1 MSALRTRSLSLHPRA
16 RTVAASLVA
25 QGALLLAGC
34 VGSGDVAGPVSGG
47 GGAAVRASIAARLQV
62 DAPAGALLRLTP
74 AYLRLDGTSRDLPA
88 VTAPLGTAAE
98 EQVAVEI
105 EFGAC
110 LADPERAGWQ
120 GATPTAGE
128 CVLTLR
134 FALLVENAQ
143 VDTATIGPLAIRGGQ
158 RVIPG
163 AVSLQEAAAL
173 QLFTADGT
181 PLSTGSTLTVVQG
194 TQLPLAVR
202 MIDGAG
208 RSRPSPPVAWEVTPP
223 NLASVSSA
231 GVLTALTPGDGAVG
245 VQGGGVSVAYP
256 LRVLRPPAELRIEAA
271 AGSSG
276 RVTITSTPAG
286 IQCTLADGVPSGT
299 CRVEFPGD
307 STVALHPRVEGNTE
321 FRGFA
326 GDCTGD
332 GDCRLP
338 MTVARVVRVSSVE
351 RFPLT
356 VSPTGDGTGTVIS
369 EPAGVRCLVRAGT
382 ASADGCSSLFPI
394 GTEVTLRVDPDA
406 ASDFTG
412 WSGACAGTAPCR
424 LPITA
429 ARSVSVGL
437 EARQLLTVTGTGTG
451 TGTVT
456 STPAGISC
464 PITAGVAGAATC
476 AAAFPK
482 GSTVTLTTTPAAGF
496 DFDGWEGPCAGGGG
510 TGACTLAMTAG
521 ITVAARLTTRQQL
534 TVGATGGGTGT
545 ITSAPAG
552 INCTITEGTP
562 SGSCTA
568 AFPEGTVVT
577 LTATAGALTD
587 FVGWSGACA
596 GAGGCTVT
604 MSGARTALAAL
615 ALRPLLTITGT
626 GTGSGTV
633 TSAPA
638 GISCTITAGTA
649 SGSCAARFPLGA
661 SVALTLTPASGS
673 DFRGW
678 GGACTGEG
686 ACTVVLTAN
695 RTVAATLAA
704 RQPLAVGATGGGT
717 GTITS
722 APAGINCTITEG
734 TPSGSCT
741 AAFPEGTVVTLTA
754 TAGALT
760 DFVGWSGACAGTGSC
775 TVTLTEPR
783 DVTATL
789 ALYPL
794 LTVAMAGNG
803 EGVVTSTPEPIG
815 CQLSQEGGYQG
826 SQSGPFTTG
835 TCTARFP
842 RGTVVTLTQEAGE
855 GSTFGGWE
863 GACAGA
869 ATCTVTL
876 TDDRTVT
883 ASFGRNAG
891 TFRLTV
897 EANIANTGS
906 GTVISGQQE
915 ISCTITQQTSGTCSA
930 DFPRGT
936 QVTLTPLAGA
946 QSSFG
951 GWGGA
956 CSGFQGCT
964 VTLNEDLTVSARFFR
979 AIGIRL
985 PGGTPTAPPAPQK
998 SPVTTRTPRPPAR

>member
-1 MSALRTRSLSLHPRA
+1 MSALRTRSLSLRPRA

-74 AYLRLDGTSRDLPA
+74 AYLRLDGTSRDLPT

-120 GATPTAGE
+120 GAPPTAGE

-181 PLSTGSTLTVVQG
+181 PLSTTTPLPVQVG
-194 TQLPLAVR
+194 ERRALVARIV
-202 MIDGAG
+202 DGAG
-208 RSRPSPPVAWEVTPP
+208 RTRPARAVSWRLTPPGLAALSDSGVLVGALPGVGSVGATSGGVEVAYPVRVVRAPAPLRIEGAPGSTGRVVVTSRPAGIQCAITNGTATGSCELPFPGDTTVTLDVVPEGTTEFRGYDG
-223 NLASVSSA
+223 ACV
-231 GVLTALTPGDGAVG
+231 GDGACAVPMTEART
-245 VQGGGVSVAYP
+245 VRVASTARFTLAVAAIGGGSGVVTSVPEGIRCTVTNGTAAETGCSALFRLGTAVELQATPGANADFTGWSGDCTGAAQCQLPMTSAAAVTVSLVPRQSLTVSGAGSGTG
-256 LRVLRPPAELRIEAA
+256 LVTSSPAGIRCVITNGEAA
-271 AGSSG
+271 EEGCAASFPRGSTVTLTATGSGASDFAGWQGACAGTGSCTVAVDAATA
-276 RVTITSTPAG
+276 VTARMALRRTLTVTHTGVGNATISSTPAG
-286 IQCTLADGVPSGT
+286 IQCV
-299 CRVEFPGD
+299 
-307 STVALHPRVEGNTE
+307 VAN
-321 FRGFA
+321 
-326 GDCTGD
+326 
-332 GDCRLP
+332 
-338 MTVARVVRVSSVE
+338 
-351 RFPLT
+351 
-356 VSPTGDGTGTVIS
+356 
-369 EPAGVRCLVRAGT
+369 GVR
-382 ASADGCSSLFPI
+382 ASVGCS
-394 GTEVTLRVDPDA
+394 
-406 ASDFTG
+406 
-412 WSGACAGTAPCR
+412 
-424 LPITA
+424 
-429 ARSVSVGL
+429 
-437 EARQLLTVTGTGTG
+437 
-451 TGTVT
+451 
-456 STPAGISC
+456 
-464 PITAGVAGAATC
+464 
-476 AAAFPK
+476 
-482 GSTVTLTTTPAAGF
+482 
-496 DFDGWEGPCAGGGG
+496 
-510 TGACTLAMTAG
+510 
-521 ITVAARLTTRQQL
+521 
-534 TVGATGGGTGT
+534 
-545 ITSAPAG
+545 
-552 INCTITEGTP
+552 
-562 SGSCTA
+562 A
-568 AFPEGTVVT
+568 AFPEGTVVS
-577 LTATAGALTD
+577 LTATAGTVTD
-587 FVGWSGACA
+587 LVAWSGACSGS
-596 GAGGCTVT
+596 GATSCTVT
-604 MSGARTALAAL
+604 MGEGRAVSLALAVQ
-615 ALRPLLTITGT
+615 PLLTVTA
-626 GTGSGTV
+626 TGSGDGTV
-633 TSAPA
+633 TSSPA
-638 GISCTITAGTA
+638 GIACTLQGGRA
-649 SGSCAARFPLGA
+649 SGSCAARFA
-661 SVALTLTPASGS
+661 SGTVVALTT
-673 DFRGW
+673 
-678 GGACTGEG
+678 
-686 ACTVVLTAN
+686 
-695 RTVAATLAA
+695 
-704 RQPLAVGATGGGT
+704 
-717 GTITS
+717 
-722 APAGINCTITEG
+722 
-734 TPSGSCT
+734 TPSGPT
-741 AAFPEGTVVTLTA
+741 E
-754 TAGALT
+754 
-760 DFVGWSGACAGTGSC
+760 FVGWSGACAGTGNC

-985 PGGTPTAPPAPQK
+985 PGGTPTRPPAPQK
-998 SPVTTRTPRPPAR
+998 PPLTVRTPRPPAR